1 MWSLVIGLVMLQGK
15 QHVES
20 RDGTGHVAGRKSMR
34 RFEKFAVGHVAGG
47 SCMWSLVSLF
57 SFVIGTLHLFQVVS
71 VGDSLRKC

>member
-34 RFEKFAVGHVAGG
+34 RFEKIRSWSCCRGVAAYGV
-47 SCMWSLVSLF
+47 L
-57 SFVIGTLHLFQVVS
+57 
-71 VGDSLRKC
+71 

>member
-15 QHVES
+15 QHLES

-47 SCMWSLVSLF
+47 VAACGVL
-57 SFVIGTLHLFQVVS
+57 
-71 VGDSLRKC
+71 